1 MIFFNSNKKNKAISL
16 RRVVSKK
23 KIKTNNN
30 INKNNNNELC
40 NESFIA
46 KQLEIVGLN
55 SYVLSTLTGNNTK
68 ISLHQCI
75 QRTILF
81 ITWNYSTSYSVPIDT
96 QFGIDIIKVFYNI
109 IKKNYDILPDFV
121 NYLKERRGLSVS
133 TQLNYLYDITKSVK
147 WFSMFRKNN
156 SHKFRIGSLALTR
169 WIECIKNIRKPLSR
183 TLSLE
188 RSKENSMEKRVQDG
202 SFPEGGLK
210 QLKDCIKT
218 DMPFI
223 KSFKTNTIT
232 IDKSV
237 YIRFMR
243 ILYSSIYSCGVQG
256 RLAGKNNNNNYNNNN
271 NNNNSCFRLASSTN
285 TRLTTTRICCF

>member
-1 MIFFNSNKKNKAISL
+1 MIFFNSKQTNKAISL
-16 RRVVSKK
+16 RRVVKKK

-30 INKNNNNELC
+30 INKNNKNKNKNNELC
-40 NESFIA
+40 SESFIA
-46 KQLEIVGLN
+46 NQLEVVGLN

-109 IKKNYDILPDFV
+109 IKKNYAILPDFV

-156 SHKFRIGSLALTR
+156 SHQFPIGSLVFTR

-256 RLAGKNNNNNYNNNN
+256 RLAGK
-271 NNNNSCFRLASSTN
+271 
-285 TRLTTTRICCF
+285 